1 MIPVETVKN
10 KIKITVSDLFCV
22 SEALDKLIA
31 QQLEY
36 NVNIAYKIYCMIYR
50 INDATTYILSRL
62 RLVLGD
68 DVKLNSLPPEKQEL
82 YNAIMN
88 SEIEIDGLPELTM
101 DDVVDSVGAKLTV
114 SDIAVLD
121 SVFKKVEND

>member
-36 NVNIAYKIYCMIYR
+36 NVNVAYKIYSMICR

-68 DVKLNSLPPEKQEL
+68 EVRLNKLPPEKQEL

-88 SEIEIDGLPELTM
+88 SEIEVDGLPELTM

-114 SDIAVLD
+114 ADIAVLD
-121 SVFKKVEND
+121 SVLKKVEND